1 MDFSVAALLCFLL
14 QSYRHAGAI
23 RLKYAIRGSLP
34 ENPEGSQ
41 DPAEAAERD
50 DVRFSP
56 NYANSWA
63 IRLKQAIRALR
74 LKKNVPIR
82 ETPLGYQNS
91 AKAAEHTDVR
101 FIQHYA
107 KSSTAAKCN
116 SMLVTRAKENCG
128 GHGCGIVF
136 VGDSIMEHLTDH
148 DCYTGSNLT
157 TGINLTATRMVHR
170 NMLNSSDFNLSMVI
184 PDYWHPF
191 LLSYPGQG
199 TQHTIRDLE
208 RTLPWLKTPKVF
220 MVLIGTNNLWRF
232 GRVIPTTDT
241 ARGVEA
247 AVNYIRGAHP
257 KAKVLLHGILPRGI
271 KIEQKRIQPAIDETN
286 KLLQSFSQSGELGVE
301 YIDCGHVFRNQT
313 DMLKLMPDLTHP
325 SKLGYIKWFTCL
337 KPLLAHAMHESTYK

>member
-1 MDFSVAALLCFLL
+1 MGFRVAALLGFLL
-14 QSYRHAGAI
+14 QSCRHAGAI
-23 RLKYAIRGSLP
+23 RLKQAIRGSAP
-34 ENPEGSQ
+34 GNPLKHQ
-41 DPAEAAERD
+41 DP
-50 DVRFSP
+50 
-56 NYANSWA
+56 
-63 IRLKQAIRALR
+63 
-74 LKKNVPIR
+74 
-82 ETPLGYQNS
+82 
-91 AKAAEHTDVR
+91 AKAAERTDTPH
-101 FIQHYA
+101 IPNY
-107 KSSTAAKCN
+107 AKCN
-116 SMLVTRAKENCG
+116 AELVARAKENCG

>member
-257 KAKVLLHGILPRGI
+257 KAKVLLHGILPRGGFAWLQR
-271 KIEQKRIQPAIDETN
+271 KIDETN
-286 KLLQSFSQSGELGVE
+286 GLLQSFGQSHQPGVE
-301 YIDCGHVFRNQT
+301 YIDCGHVFRKHT
-313 DMLKLMPDLTHP
+313 DMQDLFYDGLTHP
-325 SKLGYIKWFTCL
+325 NKLGYIKWFACL
-337 KPLLAHAMHESTYK
+337 KPLLEHAMNESTGE

>member
-1 MDFSVAALLCFLL
+1 MGFRVAALLGFLL
-14 QSYRHAGAI
+14 QSCRHAGAI

-128 GHGCGIVF
+128 GHGCGIIF
-136 VGDSIMEHLTDH
+136 VGDSLTEHLSGRPS
-148 DCYTGSNLT
+148 CYRGLDQTAPLPGNL
-157 TGINLTATRMVHR
+157 
-170 NMLNSSDFNLSMVI
+170 SDFNLSMVI
-184 PDYWHPF
+184 PDNWRPF
-191 LLSYPGQG
+191 IIAHDGHK

>member
-1 MDFSVAALLCFLL
+1 MGFRVAALLGFLL
-14 QSYRHAGAI
+14 QSCRHAG
-23 RLKYAIRGSLP
+23 
-34 ENPEGSQ
+34 
-41 DPAEAAERD
+41 
-50 DVRFSP
+50 
-56 NYANSWA
+56 A